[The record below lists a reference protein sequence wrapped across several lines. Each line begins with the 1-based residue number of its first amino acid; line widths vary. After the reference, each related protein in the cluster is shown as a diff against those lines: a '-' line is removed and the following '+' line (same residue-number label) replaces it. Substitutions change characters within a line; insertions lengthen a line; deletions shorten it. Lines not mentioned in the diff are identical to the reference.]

1 MSDLPA
7 LPESFMFG
15 VNTAD
20 HQCEAYEQDF
30 EDIRDVWERLRDQTL
45 RSKATDFWNRYPE
58 DITLAKNL
66 GCKAFRLSI
75 AWSRVEPSPG
85 NFNNTAF
92 EHYIQL
98 LEQIREAGM
107 KSVVTLHHFTWP
119 IHVESRGSMIAEDFP
134 VIFANY
140 AREAVRQLG
149 DLVDYWMTFNEPS
162 QLIYGYVKPWWE
174 SEYFVPPGLPRGAT
188 FAEQMEAV
196 GKLMHNL
203 FVAHTKART
212 EIKNIYPE
220 AKVGANPMLLGL
232 PRWLQWF
239 IDRKVTNLRRRED
252 FIAQGKSYV
261 ERSLLEQ
268 GQVDVVLANLTVN
281 NSRKDQLAFS
291 EAYYLAGQT
300 VMVKANS
307 SIQQLADL
315 SQQTVAVVKSSTAE
329 SRVRELLPQ
338 ANPLIVTDY
347 KEALDLLEFEK
358 AQAILADDIFFQ
370 ETLEKYPD
378 DYRLICE
385 KLTEEPYAAAVAKG
399 NRELLNAVDIAIK
412 RFKKLGE
419 WQQCLER
426 NFPNQDIPEPP
437 RKGRRSTLANITN
450 RNSYQSVTSQPVTKA
465 LPLASPKTALRRIQ
479 DRGHLIVGVK
489 DNVPG
494 FSYRDPKTGEYSG
507 LEIDLAR
514 AIAQQIFNDPTKVV
528 FKPTNTQQRISLVRS
543 LVRFLDPLLELFSI
557 FSTSLT
563 SNWWY
568 LGMAGKLPEF
578 LCPQECIGQL
588 DFVGLDYYWGID
600 NLRITSIQK
609 LLNAAVGRFG
619 DAPVWPEVF
628 YHMLKFHSRLFPDK
642 EIMVIENGCVDEA
655 DGIDRSTYLRLHIQ
669 QVQRAVQDG
678 VNVTGYI
685 CWSVTSN
692 REWGLP
698 FDSNSDFGLYHIELD
713 TDLSLKR
720 VPTNAAAV
728 YQEIIHNCGVSR
740 N

>member
-1 MSDLPA
+1 MSDFPA

-20 HQCEAYEQDF
+20 HQCEAYEQYF
-30 EDIRDVWERLRDQTL
+30 EDIRDVWERIRAQTL
-45 RSKATDFWNRYPE
+45 RCRATDFWHRYPE
-58 DITLAKNL
+58 DIALAQNL
-66 GCKAFRLSI
+66 GCKVFRLSL
-75 AWSRVEPSPG
+75 AWSRIEPSPG
-85 NFNNTAF
+85 NFNHEAF
-92 EHYIQL
+92 EHYRQL
-98 LEQIREAGM
+98 LEQIHQAGM

-119 IHVESRGSMIAEDFP
+119 IHVERRGGMIAEDFP
-134 VIFANY
+134 VIFADY
-140 AREAVRQLG
+140 AREAVQQLG
-149 DLVDYWMTFNEPS
+149 HLVDYWMTFNEPS

-188 FAEQMEAV
+188 LAEQMEAV
-196 GKLMHNL
+196 GQLMHNL
-203 FVAHTKART
+203 FLAHTKART
-212 EIKNIYPE
+212 EIKKLYPE

-239 IDRKVTNLRRRED
+239 IDRKVTNLHRWED
-252 FIAQGKSYV
+252 FIAQGKNYV
-261 ERSLLEQ
+261 ERSLLEE

-307 SIQQLADL
+307 AIQQLADL
-315 SQQTVAVVKSSTAE
+315 SQQKVAVVKSSTAE

-347 KEALDLLEFEK
+347 KEALDLLELEK
-358 AQAILADDIFFQ
+358 AQAILADDIIFQ

-378 DYRLICE
+378 NYRLICE

-412 RFKKLGE
+412 RFKKSGE
-419 WQQCLER
+419 WQQCLKR
-426 NFPNQDIPEPP
+426 HLPSQDCPEPP
-437 RKGRRSTLANITN
+437 RKGRRSTLAHITN
-450 RNSYQSVTSQPVTKA
+450 SPSHQSVTSQQVTEA
-465 LPLASPKTALRRIQ
+465 LPLASPKTALRKIQ
-479 DRGHLIVGVK
+479 DRGYLIVAVK
-489 DNVPG
+489 EDVPG
-494 FSYRDPKTGEYSG
+494 FSYRDPETGEYSG

-514 AIAQQIFNDPTKVV
+514 AIAQEIFNDPTKVV

-543 LVRFLDPLLELFSI
+543 LVRFLDPWLELFSI
-557 FSTSLT
+557 FSTSVT

-578 LCPQECIGQL
+578 LCPPECFGQL
-588 DFVGLDYYWGID
+588 DFVGLDYYWGIS
-600 NLRITSIQK
+600 NLRITSIKK
-609 LLNAAVGRFG
+609 LMNASIGRYG
-619 DAPVWPEVF
+619 DAPVWPQVF
-628 YHMLKFHSRLFPDK
+628 YDMLKFHSRLFPDK
-642 EIMVIENGCVDEA
+642 EIIVIENGCVDEA
-655 DGIDRSTYLRLHIQ
+655 DGIDRSTYLRQHIQ
-669 QVQRAVQDG
+669 QIQRAVKDG

-698 FDSNSDFGLYHIELD
+698 FDTNSDFGLYHIELD
-713 TDLSLKR
+713 NDPSLKR
-720 VPTNAAAV
+720 VPTNAANT
-728 YQEIIHNCGVSR
+728 YQEIIQNRSV
-740 N
+740 

>member
-1 MSDLPA
+1 MSKNRFSP

-45 RSKATDFWNRYPE
+45 RGKATDFWNRYPE

-66 GCKAFRLSI
+66 GCKAFRLSL
-75 AWSRVEPSPG
+75 AWSRIEPSPG
-85 NFNNTAF
+85 NFNNAAF

-98 LEQIREAGM
+98 LEQIRAAGM

-119 IHVESRGSMIAEDFP
+119 IHVESRGGMIAEDFP
-134 VIFANY
+134 NIFAAY
-140 AREAVRQLG
+140 AGEAVRQLE

-162 QLIYGYVKPWWE
+162 QLLYGYVKPWWE
-174 SEYFVPPGLPRGAT
+174 SEYFVPPGLPRGANFT
-188 FAEQMEAV
+188 EQMSAV

-239 IDRKVTNLRRRED
+239 IDRKVTNLRHRED

-268 GQVDVVLANLTVN
+268 GQVDVVLANFTVN
-281 NSRKDQLAFS
+281 QERQDQLAFS
-291 EAYYLAGQT
+291 EVYYLAGQT
-300 VMVKANS
+300 VLVQEDS
-307 SIQQLADL
+307 SIQQLDDL
-315 SQQTVAVVKSSTAE
+315 ANKTVAVVKSSTAA
-329 SRVRELLPQ
+329 STIGKLLPQ
-338 ANPLIVTDY
+338 TNPLVVTDY
-347 KEALDLLEFEK
+347 GEALRAIEFEQ
-358 AQAILADDIFFQ
+358 AAAILADDTILQGIIQ
-370 ETLEKYPD
+370 ENPKQ
-378 DYRLICE
+378 YRLVGD

-399 NRELLNAVDIAIK
+399 NQELLNAVDIAIK

-419 WQQCLER
+419 WQQSLER

-437 RKGRRSTLANITN
+437 RKGRHSTLANITKK
-450 RNSYQSVTSQPVTKA
+450 NSHQSVTSQPVTKA

-479 DRGHLIVGVK
+479 DRGYLIVAVK
-489 DNVPG
+489 DNVLG
-494 FSYRDPKTGEYSG
+494 FSYRDPETGEYSG

-543 LVRFLDPLLELFSI
+543 LVRFLDPLLQLFSI

-568 LGMAGKLPEF
+568 LGMAGKLPKF
-578 LCPQECIGQL
+578 LCPQDCIGQL
-588 DFVGLDYYWGID
+588 DFVGLDYYWGIN

-609 LLNAAVGRFG
+609 LMNAAVGRFG

-628 YHMLKFHSRLFPDK
+628 YYMLRFHSRLFPDK

-669 QVQRAVQDG
+669 QVQRAVKEG

-713 TDLSLKR
+713 TDPSLKR
-720 VPTNAAAV
+720 NPTTAAAA
-728 YQEIIHNCGVSR
+728 YQEIIQNRGV
-740 N
+740 

>member
-1 MSDLPA
+1 
-7 LPESFMFG
+7 MFG

-30 EDIRDVWERLRDQTL
+30 EDIRDVWEHLRDQTL
-45 RSKATDFWNRYPE
+45 RGRATDFWNRYPE
-58 DITLAKNL
+58 DIALAQNL

-75 AWSRVEPSPG
+75 AWSRVEPNPG
-85 NFNNTAF
+85 EFNNEAF
-92 EHYIQL
+92 DHYIQL
-98 LEQIREAGM
+98 LEQIRAEGM

-119 IHVESRGSMIAEDFP
+119 IHVEKRGGMIADDFP
-134 VIFANY
+134 AIFANY

-174 SEYFVPPGLPRGAT
+174 REYFVPPGLPRGAT

-196 GKLMHNL
+196 GKLIHNL

-212 EIKNIYPE
+212 EIKKIYPE

-239 IDRKVTNLRRRED
+239 IDRKVTNLRHRED

-261 ERSLLEQ
+261 ERALLEQ

-281 NSRKDQLAFS
+281 QERQDRLAFS
-291 EAYYLAGQT
+291 EAYYVAGQT
-300 VMVKANS
+300 ILVKGNS
-307 SIQQLADL
+307 PIQQLDDL
-315 SQQTVAVVKSSTAE
+315 ANKTVAVVKSSTAA
-329 SRVRELLPQ
+329 STIGKLLPQ
-338 ANPLIVTDY
+338 TNPLVVADY
-347 KEALDLLEFEK
+347 EEALRVIEFEQ
-358 AQAILADDIFFQ
+358 AAAILADDIILQ
-370 ETLEKYPD
+370 GTIQQYLAK
-378 DYRLICE
+378 YRLVGD
-385 KLTEEPYAAAVAKG
+385 KLTKEPYAAAVAKG

-412 RFKKLGE
+412 RFKKIGE
-419 WQQCLER
+419 WQQCLRR
-426 NFPNQDIPEPP
+426 NFPNQDCPEPP
-437 RKGRRSTLANITN
+437 RKGRRSTLAHITN
-450 RNSYQSVTSQPVTKA
+450 RNSYQSVTSQPVTEA

-479 DRGHLIVGVK
+479 DRGHLIVAVK

-514 AIAQQIFNDPTKVV
+514 AIAQQIFNDPNKVV

-543 LVRFLDPLLELFSI
+543 LVRFLDPWLELFSI
-557 FSTSLT
+557 FSTSVT

-568 LGMAGKLPEF
+568 LGIAGKLPEF
-578 LCPQECIGQL
+578 LCPPECIGQL
-588 DFVGLDYYWGID
+588 DFVGLDYYWGIN
-600 NLRITSIQK
+600 NLRITSIKK
-609 LLNAAVGRFG
+609 LMNAAVGRYG
-619 DAPVWPEVF
+619 DAPVWPQVF
-628 YHMLKFHSRLFPDK
+628 YYMLKFHSRLFPDK
-642 EIMVIENGCVDEA
+642 EIIVIENGCVDEA
-655 DGIDRSTYLRLHIQ
+655 DGIDRSTYLRQHIQ
-669 QVQRAVQDG
+669 QIQRAVKDG

-685 CWSVTSN
+685 CWSATSN

-713 TDLSLKR
+713 NDPSLKR
-720 VPTNAAAV
+720 VPTNAANT
-728 YQEIIHNCGVSR
+728 YQEIIQNRSA
-740 N
+740 